1 MSDAA
6 FQAQLRHAAATVH
19 GRYLVRPP
27 YKGGASHWFVGF
39 HGQAQTAAMF
49 LPGLLAADPHG
60 EWLVASVQALHPF
73 YRRDEVVAG
82 WMTREDREYAIVD
95 NTGYVATV
103 LDQLATEYG
112 APRTI
117 VLAGFSQ
124 GVAMAYRA
132 ALNGT
137 RPIHTLITVGG
148 DTPPELRQGGS
159 QPWPRVLMLTG
170 DADPWYT
177 PELLAA
183 DAAAVGAAGA
193 EVRTTVFAGAHEW
206 NEAVVATVAEHL
218 RAIVAG

>member
-1 MSDAA
+1 MTDAS
-6 FQAQLRHAAATVH
+6 FQAQLRHAPAKVH

-27 YKGGASHWFVGF
+27 YKGAASHWFVGF

-49 LPGLLAADPHG
+49 LPGLLAADPDG
-60 EWLVASVQALHPF
+60 QWLVASVQALHPF

-95 NTGYVATV
+95 NTAYVATV

-132 ALNGT
+132 ALNGA
-137 RPIHTLITVGG
+137 RAVHTLITVGG
-148 DTPPELRQGGS
+148 DTPPELRQGGA
-159 QPWPRVLMLTG
+159 QPWPRILMMTG
-170 DADPWYT
+170 DRDPWFT
-177 PELLAA
+177 TDLLAA
-183 DAAAVGAAGA
+183 DAAQVGAAGA
-193 EVRTTVFAGAHEW
+193 EVRTRVFAGEHEW
-206 NEAVVATVAEHL
+206 NEAVVAVIAETL
-218 RAIVAG
+218 RTLR